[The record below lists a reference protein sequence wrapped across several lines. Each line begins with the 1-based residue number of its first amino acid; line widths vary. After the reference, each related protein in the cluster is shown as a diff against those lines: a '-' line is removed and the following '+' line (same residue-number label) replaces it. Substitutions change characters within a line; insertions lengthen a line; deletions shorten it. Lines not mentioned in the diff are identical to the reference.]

1 MKPLAEHMAFY
12 AAYHRDA
19 RNRLTHFVG
28 VPAIAFSILIPMS
41 WASFD
46 VGGVGGAGG
55 VGISLAMIFTAAV
68 FVLYFMLDV
77 PLAIAMVLFF
87 VPVLAVAEWVGGM
100 ASQTG
105 WWVFGIF
112 FVGGWVFQL
121 VGHVFEGR
129 KPALLDN
136 LFQILIAPIFLMAEA
151 AFALGYRSALHEEV
165 EALVPQHAPG
175 ASDGISASAG

>member
-19 RNRLTHFVG
+19 RNRMTHFIG

-46 VGGVGGAGG
+46 ISG

-105 WWVFGIF
+105 WWVFGLF

-151 AFALGYRSALHEEV
+151 AFAMGYRGTLHDEV

-175 ASDGISASAG
+175 ASDGISASTG